1 MQYYVQIDVVFVDVQ
16 VQYVGECVDDIDWLC
31 EGCVGEYQVGFRF
44 KCIVYDWVGVVCILV
59 CVVVGKIYLLV
70 EEGVGGWECLV
81 ELVLG
86 VVIVG

>member
-1 MQYYVQIDVVFVDVQ
+1 M
-16 VQYVGECVDDIDWLC
+16 
-31 EGCVGEYQVGFRF
+31 
-44 KCIVYDWVGVVCILV
+44 YDWVGVVCILV